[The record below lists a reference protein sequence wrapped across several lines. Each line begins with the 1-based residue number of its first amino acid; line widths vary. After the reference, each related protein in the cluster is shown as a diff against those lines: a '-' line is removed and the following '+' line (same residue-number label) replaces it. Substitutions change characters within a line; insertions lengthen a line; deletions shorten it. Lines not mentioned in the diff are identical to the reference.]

1 MIKSIVGCGFRIII
15 NSICK
20 KKIILFILICSCIHL
35 YSQSGSD
42 LKNDSILKSQKDIV
56 DIYKEIFNQKCIAK
70 KDTLKNKKDF
80 FISVIP
86 AAGYAMSTGLTGVI
100 ASNISF
106 KMDTNIDKFSS
117 ISTSA
122 YYTQYKQYWLL
133 INSYITDDNSK
144 LNYIGDWRI
153 YNFPTNTFGLGG
165 SNSLSDALRVDFAY
179 LKFHE
184 VVSREIISGFFV
196 GMGYQLDYHWAIK
209 AATNP
214 EDVYNKIMEYGL
226 KKHSTTSGI
235 SINTMYDNR
244 ENPVNPSSGIFASV
258 QLRNNLKATGS
269 EYNSESLIIDL
280 RKYLK
285 LPFNSDNILAF
296 WSYNELTISGKLP
309 YLDLPSTGWDAYN
322 NTGRGYVQGRFR
334 GNNFIDIEGE
344 YRFKLTNNG
353 LFGGVV
359 FANAESL
366 SDYPSN
372 KFNTI
377 SFAKGI
383 GLRIKINKH
392 SKTNLCFDY
401 AFGQGQSHG
410 LFLNVGEVF

>member
-1 MIKSIVGCGFRIII
+1 MAKSAVGCGFRAIV
-15 NSICK
+15 NSNCK
-20 KKIILFILICSCIHL
+20 KNIILFILVCSFIRL
-35 YSQSGSD
+35 YSQSSSD

-56 DIYKEIFNQKCIAK
+56 DVYKEIFNKKSSTK
-70 KDTLKNKKDF
+70 KDTLKNKKDYYF
-80 FISVIP
+80 SVLP
-86 AAGYAMSTGLTGVI
+86 AVGYAMSTGLTGVV

-106 KMDTNIDKFSS
+106 KMDTNVDKFSS
-117 ISTSA
+117 ISASA
-122 YYTQYKQYWLL
+122 YYTVYKQYWLL
-133 INSYITDDNSK
+133 LNSYITDDDSK

-165 SNSLSDALRVDFAY
+165 SNSISDALRVDFAY

-184 VVSREIISGFFV
+184 VVSHEIIPSFFV
-196 GMGYQLDYHWAIK
+196 GMGYQLDYHWAVK

-214 EDVYNKIMEYGL
+214 EDVYNQIMEYGL

-235 SINTMYDNR
+235 SVNAMYDNR

-269 EYNSESLIIDL
+269 EYNSESLLIDL
-280 RKYLK
+280 RKYFK
-285 LPFNSDNILAF
+285 MPFNSVLAF
-296 WSYNELTISGKLP
+296 WSYNELTTSGKLP
-309 YLDLPSTGWDAYN
+309 YLDLPSNGWDAYN

-334 GNNFIDIEGE
+334 GNNFIDLEGE
-344 YRFKLTNNG
+344 YRFKLINNG
-353 LFGGVV
+353 LIGGVV
-359 FANAESL
+359 FANAESF

-377 SFAKGI
+377 VFAKGI

-410 LFLNVGEVF
+410 MFLNVGEVF